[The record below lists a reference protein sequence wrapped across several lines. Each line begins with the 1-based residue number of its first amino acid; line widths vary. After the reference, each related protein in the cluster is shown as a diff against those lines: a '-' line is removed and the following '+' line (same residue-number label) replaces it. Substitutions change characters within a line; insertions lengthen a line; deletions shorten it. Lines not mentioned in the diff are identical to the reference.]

1 MRSSTRT
8 STRWCSNPTPTTAN
22 CSTPTPS
29 ALPRAAASASWPG
42 ATPSTTCA
50 GARTICARCSPPTA
64 SACAT
69 RCWKTTTV
77 RSSTAWRRH
86 PRPAPTPPR
95 SCAAHSTPQNAS
107 SPAAMRRA
115 TAHAAPEPVAPSRVN
130 ALDNAAILPGNH
142 PSPPGGHMAKFKK
155 TAKKKTA
162 GSGSRSSADDVQAQA
177 EKLSKTL
184 SESAQQIWLAGVGA
198 FGRAQAEGTKL
209 FEGLVKEGLNLEQT
223 ARRFADS
230 RGNAVRDVVE
240 NRVDQAR
247 ERATDT
253 WDRLEKVFEDR
264 VQRALTRLGVPGRD
278 DLADLS
284 ARVEGLT
291 AELRRQGGA
300 PARKAPARKKAAKAA
315 PTAKKATR
323 KTAKTATGK

>member
-1 MRSSTRT
+1 
-8 STRWCSNPTPTTAN
+8 
-22 CSTPTPS
+22 
-29 ALPRAAASASWPG
+29 
-42 ATPSTTCA
+42 
-50 GARTICARCSPPTA
+50 
-64 SACAT
+64 
-69 RCWKTTTV
+69 
-77 RSSTAWRRH
+77 
-86 PRPAPTPPR
+86 
-95 SCAAHSTPQNAS
+95 
-107 SPAAMRRA
+107 
-115 TAHAAPEPVAPSRVN
+115 
-130 ALDNAAILPGNH
+130 
-142 PSPPGGHMAKFKK
+142 MAKFKK

-162 GSGSRSSADDVQAQA
+162 GSRPDPDLQAQA

-291 AELRRQGGA
+291 AELRRQNGA
-300 PARKAPARKKAAKAA
+300 PARKAPVRKKAAAAA
-315 PTAKKATR
+315 PKAKKATR
-323 KTAKTATGK
+323 KTATTAKKATARRAAPRKKAAGQTKA